1 MIFERICISENS
13 PIAIVIRQQAL
24 DFGGVLP
31 LLTLRLLECS
41 RFD

>member
-24 DFGGVLP
+24 DFGGGITTFD
-31 LLTLRLLECS
+31 LTPA
-41 RFD
+41 